1 MDLDRA
7 LLLDKQNG
15 GTRAASQRVQQKL
28 STIRFEEY
36 RTQANDYLKEKKF
49 TEALQMYEKC
59 LKITRQATTL
69 DNVAIF
75 VNKIAC
81 LLASDRHSQVVVECN
96 DATRLLRNYKNRND
110 GKHSA
115 EETKRMA

>member
-1 MDLDRA
+1 
-7 LLLDKQNG
+7 
-15 GTRAASQRVQQKL
+15 
-28 STIRFEEY
+28 
-36 RTQANDYLKEKKF
+36 
-49 TEALQMYEKC
+49 MYEKC

-110 GKHSA
+110 GKHNA
-115 EETKRMA
+115 EETKRMAQMELRISVRKATALSKMGKVQEAITEFERAQKMDPDNA